1 MLCEFQH
8 LIKNIFVCYVSFKY
22 SNSKP
27 VSDIE
32 PIDLSTRSFIIT
44 KCVGKIF
51 LQSSIEIV
59 NSEEI
64 QTMLA
69 LDYLCKFL
77 SIKLF
82 IF

>member
-1 MLCEFQH
+1 MY
-8 LIKNIFVCYVSFKY
+8 LIMCYFSFKR

-32 PIDLSTRSFIIT
+32 PLDLSTRSFIIT

-51 LQSSIEIV
+51 LLSSIEIV
-59 NSEEI
+59 DSEES
-64 QTMLA
+64 QTMFA
-69 LDYLCKFL
+69 LDYLCKWP

-82 IF
+82 FYKNTVIK